1 MPMSTTLTD
10 LSAALDAIRAQSLW
24 KVERP
29 ILGHQSAHIRVK
41 SGDVLISMGD
51 QPIDDLRGLSEALKT
66 FVPAQV
72 IEVKFTR
79 DGKAQTAS
87 MKLGER

>member
-1 MPMSTTLTD
+1 MAYQGKGVR
-10 LSAALDAIRAQSLW
+10 AASIADGSGAAEAGL
-24 KVERP
+24 
-29 ILGHQSAHIRVK
+29 K
-41 SGDVLISMGD
+41 SGDVVVAMAD

-72 IEVKFTR
+72 IAVRYLR
-79 DGKAQTAS
+79 DGKVQTAS